1 MSIYFLQQ
9 LNPPVLPILHE
20 IIDSKKVNSSKK
32 MHEDLSK
39 LTATTKRTISTSET
53 NKSPV
58 KKEKQRNKSKNLNES
73 LDEPEYDHD
82 TIGNFNVFKRNLK
95 DYVRISRVFTFTFY
109 RI

>member
-32 MHEDLSK
+32 MHE

-95 DYVRISRVFTFTFY
+95 DYVRISTVFTFTFN